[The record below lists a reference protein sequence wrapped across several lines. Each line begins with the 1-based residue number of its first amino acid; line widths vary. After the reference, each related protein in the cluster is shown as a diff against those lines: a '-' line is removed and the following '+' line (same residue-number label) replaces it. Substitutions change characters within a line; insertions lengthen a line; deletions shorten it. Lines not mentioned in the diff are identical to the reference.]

1 LAVPTQ
7 TLKSFTPINKGL
19 VIMSAASDSVK
30 TRSRGLDSDMLFDL
44 PDEPLSAPLAS
55 KKRRK
60 TSKTLARPKKT
71 PSSVLAHPW
80 QKVTGR
86 ECSQL
91 STASDSKKMSSKR
104 SSTQAEQFSSAGIT
118 KSIRGPMKLITTE
131 DALKAKSV
139 SLGQTTMEKL
149 ASFRFRPTPQCL
161 PYDEAY
167 GITDSMEGVVEESE
181 KAQGL
186 RHDAISYE
194 EENPYHVFNDHGPTS
209 HMEEDIYIISHD
221 QDLTSHNEEGLHQEF
236 DDPGPTSRS
245 QENSFHVFD
254 EATVLDHD
262 DDMKMLGGEE
272 IRISQRGAAPIV
284 QPDSEDEFPVDDD
297 LETEMAQLSM
307 PDNVYESLYSV
318 RNENLQSSDTESV
331 RFQLSSPTS
340 HTLVGDNN
348 AASNNRS
355 VSESSVDSV
364 LYRGTVPRP
373 LDDAGDWPSV
383 HEEHYRASTGEEYPA
398 GAVPS
403 PEILGQM
410 ISLVESDERSP
421 LKPFARPGFPSK
433 VLDRSP
439 ITGVSSNIILRT
451 CFRIGEA
458 LREAALCEG
467 LGQDAIIEL
476 FARVMDSSHY
486 ITPSKLYFEFAD
498 LFHDRPPFIRGTL
511 ENNKISSL
519 QETESRMLLGVNGP
533 APMVRCLGRLKRV
546 ITGPPGW
553 MLHII
558 NIRPTDW
565 EEVRWTRQIAGAGMM
580 K

>member
-1 LAVPTQ
+1 
-7 TLKSFTPINKGL
+7 
-19 VIMSAASDSVK
+19 MSAASDSVK

-60 TSKTLARPKKT
+60 TSKTLARPKKI

-86 ECSQL
+86 ECSQF
-91 STASDSKKMSSKR
+91 STASDSKKMPSKR
-104 SSTQAEQFSSAGIT
+104 SSTQTEQFSSAGIT
-118 KSIRGPMKLITTE
+118 KPIRGPMKLITTE
-131 DALKAKSV
+131 DALRAKSV

-161 PYDEAY
+161 PYVEAY

-181 KAQGL
+181 KAHGL
-186 RHDAISYE
+186 RHDATSYE
-194 EENPYHVFNDHGPTS
+194 EENPYHVFNGHGPTS
-209 HMEEDIYIISHD
+209 YIEEDLYTILHN
-221 QDLTSHNEEGLHQEF
+221 QDPTSHNEEGLHQEF
-236 DDPGPTSRS
+236 DDPDPTSRG

-262 DDMKMLGGEE
+262 ALLDHDAVLDHDDDMIMLGGEE

-284 QPDSEDEFPVDDD
+284 QPDSEDEFPLDDD

-307 PDNVYESLYSV
+307 PDNVDESLHSV
-318 RNENLQSSDTESV
+318 QNENLQSSDTESV
-331 RFQLSSPTS
+331 RFQPSSPTS

-373 LDDAGDWPSV
+373 LDVAGDWPSV
-383 HEEHYRASTGEEYPA
+383 HQEEHYRASTGEEYLA

-403 PEILGQM
+403 PEILGQT
-410 ISLVESDERSP
+410 ISLVESDEHSP

-467 LGQDAIIEL
+467 LGQDAVIEL

-546 ITGPPGW
+546 IAGPPGW
-553 MLHII
+553 MLYII

-565 EEVRWTRQIAGAGMM
+565 EEVRWTRKIAGAGMM